1 MLYQV
6 TSVFSQTSRLQVDIS
21 ETFVFN
27 LYVGGGSHDLDTL
40 SCKIEAE
47 LLFQES
53 DANTCV
59 RGGRGVILV
68 LGSELSGDEAHVRFP
83 NQCAQS
89 WS

>member
-59 RGGRGVILV
+59 RGADALYWCRAV
-68 LGSELSGDEAHVRFP
+68 H
-83 NQCAQS
+83 
-89 WS
+89 